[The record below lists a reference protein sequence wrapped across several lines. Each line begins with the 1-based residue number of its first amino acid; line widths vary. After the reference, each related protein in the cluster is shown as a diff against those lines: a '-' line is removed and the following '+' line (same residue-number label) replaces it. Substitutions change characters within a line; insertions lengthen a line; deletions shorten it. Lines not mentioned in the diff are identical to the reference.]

1 MKREKS
7 LESTNIPLTERH
19 LRVSVNADKTSDD
32 SQIFSLKIES

>member
-7 LESTNIPLTERH
+7 LERTNIPLTEQH

-32 SQIFSLKIES
+32 SQIIGLKIES